1 MNGRFASRP
10 GPRRRTAALVIDAPT
25 AVGAAVSRRLARDGW
40 LVVLHY
46 AEDDVGAERLAMD
59 IADEDGHAVTL
70 QGTLASAAAAGAF
83 FTVLEDHWGP
93 ALALVTGAASIAAR
107 RRGPAWLADAAQDDQ
122 VPMSVELVRR
132 ALEPMRAA
140 RFGRIVQLA
149 PGGAPDERHPSA
161 LAELGVVAAPRLAR
175 HGITFNTVATGLID
189 TGRRPGPARESYE
202 HIPARRP
209 GTPEEV
215 AACVAFLASGGAS
228 YVTGQVLAV
237 DGGVSAASSAPLAV
251 AGP

>member
-1 MNGRFASRP
+1 MGGTVGPR
-10 GPRRRTAALVIDAPT
+10 PRRRAAALVIDAPSP
-25 AVGAAVSRRLARDGW
+25 VGAAVCRELAGDGW

-46 AEDDVGAERLAMD
+46 AEDDVGAEQLAM
-59 IADEDGHAVTL
+59 ALEEQGGHAATL
-70 QGTLASAAAAGAF
+70 QGTLATTAAADAF
-83 FTVLEDHWGP
+83 FGVLEDHWGP
-93 ALALVTGAASIAAR
+93 ALVLVTGAGSITR
-107 RRGPAWLADAAQDDQ
+107 RRSAAWTAEPPEDRL
-122 VPMSVELVRR
+122 VPMSVALVRR

-140 RFGRIVQLA
+140 RFGRIVQLT
-149 PGGAPDERHPSA
+149 PMPDEPHPSQ

-175 HGITFNTVATGLID
+175 HGITLNTVATGWID
-189 TGRRPGPARESYE
+189 AGRRPGASRESFA

-215 AACVAFLASGGAS
+215 AACVGFLASSGAA

-237 DGGVSAASSAPLAV
+237 DGGVSATRGAQLAV